1 MRSRERWLHEG
12 LAVLAE
18 TGFRG
23 LTIDA
28 LSARL
33 GLSKG
38 SFYHHFDGMPGY
50 RRALLDY
57 FEERENRD
65 FIERANAAAE
75 APGEPRLR
83 QVVADVMAAEGGR
96 PHLENAVRSWA
107 SSDPV
112 AREYLDRID
121 HARVDFF
128 REQFEAMKL
137 APDAAADFARIAH
150 LMSLGAAQTLPPL
163 APPHIVGLWDR
174 LLSAASTSTATG
186 GAGA

>member
-1 MRSRERWLHEG
+1 LRSRERWLHDG
-12 LAVLAE
+12 LAILAE
-18 TGFRG
+18 SGVRG
-23 LTIDA
+23 LTIES

-50 RRALLDY
+50 RQALLEY
-57 FEERENRD
+57 FEERESRD
-65 FIERANAAAE
+65 FIERANAAPDPA
-75 APGEPRLR
+75 GEPRLR
-83 QVVADVMAAEGGR
+83 HIVADVMASEGGR

-121 HARVDFF
+121 LARVAFLQ
-128 REQFEAMKL
+128 EQFEAMKL
-137 APDAAADFARIAH
+137 EPQAAADFARIAH

-163 APPHIVGLWDR
+163 APPEIVRLWDR
-174 LLSAASTSTATG
+174 LLAAATSSAESG